1 MDGRDFFNWDPNSFS
16 NDKSN
21 TTKEFLD
28 IAIFEVDFS
37 KLSGSNEL
45 YGKNTPEEFAQYV
58 TNDYA
63 NLPEN
68 KKLSL
73 PIWLFKFTW

>member
-45 YGKNTPEEFAQYV
+45 YGKNTQK
-58 TNDYA
+58 
-63 NLPEN
+63 NLLN
-68 KKLSL
+68 M
-73 PIWLFKFTW
+73 